1 MNLILL
7 IIILVILAKTTAE
20 LILLELNVRHILKHK
35 DLPPPAIS
43 DLFDKNLY
51 NLAINYSLEKSKV
64 NKVELIYETIIL
76 VTILTS
82 GILPYSFDFFRGIF
96 SESPIAMGLY
106 IFAIG
111 YLYWLLKLPFDWY
124 YQFRIEEKFKFNTT
138 TLKLWIIDQVKI
150 FLIFLILTTLIAGMV
165 IYLYNYNPSKWAIY
179 AFIALAVI
187 QIILMIIAPK
197 ILMPLFNKF
206 WKLPEGSLRDKLFS
220 LCEKTNFPVSS
231 IEVMDG
237 SKRSKHSNAFFTG
250 FGKFRKIILFDTLIH
265 QLSED
270 ELLSVVAH
278 EIGHYKYGHI
288 IKSLFLSFTST
299 AISLFIV
306 DYLIKCG
313 WFYQA
318 FGFNTINP
326 APAFLLLF
334 LIGGSFSFWI
344 LPILNHFSRKWEFQA
359 DAFAAKT
366 SEKPEYLIAAL
377 KKLAEKNLSNPYP
390 HPLYSSV
397 YYSHPDLIQRI
408 KALETFKISAYGG

>member
-7 IIILVILAKTTAE
+7 IIIFVILSKTTAE
-20 LILLELNVRHILKHK
+20 LILLELNVQHILKHK
-35 DLPPPAIS
+35 DLPPLEIS
-43 DLFDKNLY
+43 VLFDKNLY

-106 IFAIG
+106 TFAIG
-111 YLYWLLKLPFDWY
+111 YLYWLLKLPFNWY
-124 YQFRIEEKFKFNTT
+124 YQFRIEENFKFNTT
-138 TLKLWIIDQVKI
+138 TLKLWIIDQIKI
-150 FLIFLILTTLIAGMV
+150 FVIFLILTTLIVGIV

-179 AFIALAVI
+179 GFITLAII
-187 QIILMIIAPK
+187 QIILIIVAPK

-206 WKLPEGSLRDKLFS
+206 WKLPVGSLRNKLLS

-288 IKSLFLSFTST
+288 IKSLLLSFMST

-306 DYLIKCG
+306 DYLIKHR

-344 LPILNHFSRKWEFQA
+344 LPVLNHFSRKWEFQA
-359 DAFAAKT
+359 DAFSTKT
-366 SEKPEYLIAAL
+366 SEKPEYLITAL

-408 KALETFKISAYGG
+408 KALETISAYDG